1 MAEHVHRYRARCLWE
16 GSTAGGYFDYDR
28 THLASSPPAEGTLT
42 LSADPAFRGDAAR
55 LNPEQLVV
63 LAAASCQLLSFLAS
77 AALSKVDVRHYED
90 DAEAELFEGASPARI
105 TAIWLRPRIVV
116 APGTDESLVRR
127 LVDKAHD
134 GCYVAHSL
142 NCAVQIQPEVI
153 VAEA

>member
-1 MAEHVHRYRARCLWE
+1 M
-16 GSTAGGYFDYDR
+16 
-28 THLASSPPAEGTLT
+28 
-42 LSADPAFRGDAAR
+42 
-55 LNPEQLVV
+55 NPEQLVV

-90 DAEAELFEGASPARI
+90 HAEAELSEAANPARI

-116 APGTDESLVRR
+116 APGSDESLVRR

-142 NCAVQIQPEVI
+142 NCVVQVQPEVT